1 MNKNNLIKFIFLFIF
16 VFFSTNLQ
24 SSINNSIIISV
35 GNSPITSL
43 DLLKEMKLISFV
55 TKNKINDSN
64 KEQIKQ
70 MAVQSLIKRKIK
82 EIEITKYE
90 INNYNTKDLENMIER
105 TSRNLGVDKNGLAIL
120 MRNNNLN
127 IKNLEDKYKI
137 DLKWNTL
144 IFELYKN
151 KISLNMSDIEKK
163 INSRLEKLDSNRK
176 FLLSEIEIQ
185 KEGKYNLDFIMD
197 SINKDGFENTAKKF
211 SVSQSAGYGGN
222 IGWVDEKKLSN
233 KIYENI
239 KNLNTDEISKPII
252 FDTTIV
258 IIKKMGE
265 KVYEKNIQEIK
276 DTIVRVEKEKKL
288 QMFSNSHYS
297 NLEKVIQ
304 INFL

>member
-55 TKNKINDSN
+55 NKNKINDSN

-90 INNYNTKDLENMIER
+90 INNYNAKDLENMIER

>member
-90 INNYNTKDLENMIER
+90 INNYNAKDLENMIER

-163 INSRLEKLDSNRK
+163 NKFQIRK
-176 FLLSEIEIQ
+176 I
-185 KEGKYNLDFIMD
+185 
-197 SINKDGFENTAKKF
+197 GF
-211 SVSQSAGYGGN
+211 
-222 IGWVDEKKLSN
+222 
-233 KIYENI
+233 
-239 KNLNTDEISKPII
+239 
-252 FDTTIV
+252 
-258 IIKKMGE
+258 
-265 KVYEKNIQEIK
+265 
-276 DTIVRVEKEKKL
+276 
-288 QMFSNSHYS
+288 
-297 NLEKVIQ
+297 
-304 INFL
+304 

>member
-90 INNYNTKDLENMIER
+90 INNYNAKDLENMIER

>member
-90 INNYNTKDLENMIER
+90 INNYNAKDLENMIER

-197 SINKDGFENTAKKF
+197 SINKDGFEITAKKF
-211 SVSQSAGYGGN
+211 SVSQSAVYGGN
-222 IGWVDEKKLSN
+222 IGLVEEKKLSN

>member
-1 MNKNNLIKFIFLFIF
+1 M
-16 VFFSTNLQ
+16 
-24 SSINNSIIISV
+24 
-35 GNSPITSL
+35 
-43 DLLKEMKLISFV
+43 
-55 TKNKINDSN
+55 
-64 KEQIKQ
+64 
-70 MAVQSLIKRKIK
+70 
-82 EIEITKYE
+82 
-90 INNYNTKDLENMIER
+90 
-105 TSRNLGVDKNGLAIL
+105 
-120 MRNNNLN
+120 
-127 IKNLEDKYKI
+127 
-137 DLKWNTL
+137 
-144 IFELYKN
+144 
-151 KISLNMSDIEKK
+151 
-163 INSRLEKLDSNRK
+163 DSNRK

>member
-1 MNKNNLIKFIFLFIF
+1 
-16 VFFSTNLQ
+16 
-24 SSINNSIIISV
+24 
-35 GNSPITSL
+35 
-43 DLLKEMKLISFV
+43 
-55 TKNKINDSN
+55 
-64 KEQIKQ
+64 
-70 MAVQSLIKRKIK
+70 
-82 EIEITKYE
+82 
-90 INNYNTKDLENMIER
+90 MIER

>member
-90 INNYNTKDLENMIER
+90 INNYNAKDLENMIER

-288 QMFSNSHYS
+288 QMFSKAHYS
-297 NLEKVIQ
+297 KLEKTIQ
-304 INFL
+304 ISFL